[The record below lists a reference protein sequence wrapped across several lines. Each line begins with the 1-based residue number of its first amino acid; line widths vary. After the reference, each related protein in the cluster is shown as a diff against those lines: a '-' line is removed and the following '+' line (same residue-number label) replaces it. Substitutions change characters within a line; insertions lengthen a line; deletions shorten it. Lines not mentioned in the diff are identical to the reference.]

1 MKTRVVSVRWLWLT
15 LIVIL
20 ALFLRLYRLSSLPP
34 ALSWDEASIG
44 YNAYSILKT
53 GRDEH
58 GRFLPLDAFVAFGDY
73 KPPLPIYLSVPTIA
87 TFGLNELAVRL
98 PSAIAGVLTVIL
110 TYFLITELFLASK
123 GARKLGLFTAFL
135 LAISPW
141 HIQLS
146 RAAFEAN
153 IALFF
158 VVGGV
163 FLTLRAK
170 RDPRLFLVCWLPFV
184 ATLYTFNSARYF
196 SPILALVL
204 VFYNFKEVRSHLV
217 KFGLGVVI
225 AGICVLPV
233 MTHLLS
239 PQARLRFTE
248 VNIFTDSSIVATANE
263 RINVDRRA
271 WWSKALHNRR
281 FGYLRSYLLHFLDN
295 LEPRFLFIKGDGNP
309 KFSLQDVGELYLAEL
324 PFLIVGIYWL
334 LVKEKKIFWLL
345 MFWMLG
351 AIVPAATAR
360 EAPHALRI
368 ENSLPTWQVFIAYGG
383 FTFFTNGGKLIKFSR
398 RFWLLILSALLLLGN
413 FFYFTH
419 NYFNHYGPEYSGE
432 WQYGYREAIR
442 FVSPLESQYQQIILS
457 ENIGRPYIYALF
469 YKQFDPKRLRGAL
482 DASFD
487 AAGFY
492 NVFGLDKYRFVRGG
506 KATRAKNTLYILPP
520 AEVPGDARVLQS
532 VRLLNH
538 DPVLV
543 IFDFL

>member
-1 MKTRVVSVRWLWLT
+1 MKSRVSSRWLWLT

-20 ALFLRLYRLSSLPP
+20 AIFLRLYRLSSLPP

-44 YNAYSILKT
+44 YNAYSVLKT

-58 GRFLPLDAFVAFGDY
+58 GRFLPLDTFVAFGDY

-110 TYFLITELFLASK
+110 TYFLVTELFFASK
-123 GARKLGLFTAFL
+123 GASKLGLTTAFL

-158 VVGGV
+158 VVGGA

-184 ATLYTFNSARYF
+184 ATFYTFNSARYF

-217 KFGLGVVI
+217 KFGLGLII
-225 AGICVLPV
+225 AGICILPL
-233 MTHLLS
+233 TAHLLS

-263 RINVDRRA
+263 RINLDRRA

-281 FGYLRSYLLHFLDN
+281 FGYLRSYLLHFFDN

-309 KFSLQDVGELYLAEL
+309 KFSLQDVGELYLVEL

-345 MFWMLG
+345 IFWMLG

-360 EAPHALRI
+360 ETPHALRI

-383 FTFFTNGGKLIKFSR
+383 FTFFTNGRKLIKFSR
-398 RFWLLILSALLLLGN
+398 RFWLLILSVLLLLGN

-419 NYFNHYGPEYSGE
+419 NYFNHYAPEYSGE
-432 WQYGYREAIR
+432 WQYGYREVIR

-457 ENIGRPYIYALF
+457 ESIGRPYIYVLF
-469 YKQFDPKRLRGAL
+469 YKQFDPKRLREAL
-482 DASFD
+482 DATFD

-492 NVFGLDKYRFVRGG
+492 NVFGLDKYRFVRSG
-506 KATRAKNTLYILPP
+506 KATRATNTLYILPP